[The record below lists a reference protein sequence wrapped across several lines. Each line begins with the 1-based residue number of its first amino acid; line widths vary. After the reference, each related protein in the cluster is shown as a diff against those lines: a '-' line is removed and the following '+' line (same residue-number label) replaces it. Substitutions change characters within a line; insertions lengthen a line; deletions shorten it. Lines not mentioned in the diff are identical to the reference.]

1 MRKGRMTY
9 RVTEQRGVVLILS
22 LLVMIILAVLGLA
35 FLTTAKTE
43 DTIAANYRNHTAAF
57 YAAEAGVESGVAQLK
72 SLLGASPVPTDV
84 ELADLSKKLPVLTDP
99 SYTFN
104 TFQVQR
110 VRNVWPYSYQTTL
123 TSGAYAGLAAQTTD
137 YVVTAVVTGPRGSQ
151 ARLTQKIHNL
161 GIPLFQFM
169 AFYGRG
175 VDFEVAPGPL
185 MTLTGRVHANS
196 NIYMKAEKGLQF
208 DASVTTT
215 GNIYRYVKRDS
226 SDRGTNPQI
235 KDANGVYQALNF
247 DHEYDYNFANKWP
260 ESDWKSA
267 ALKTFGGRVQDGAMD
282 VQEILPPIADVL
294 YDPNKADVSSHL
306 MIEKGS
312 AGDSQALKDAKLYYK
327 ADLIIQDDKAYDQA
341 GTEVKLD
348 SCKTKKG
355 AQAVDKAKFYDAR
368 EKMDFTVTEVDIGA
382 LNDCKLLPKNGILY
396 VSRTGGGPNKGE
408 GVRLVNGAQLPSQGL
423 TVVSEN
429 PVYIRGDYN
438 IKDKKGNPRTVTTPS
453 ADLISAA
460 VLGDAITV
468 LSNNW
473 EKNGYDKKGTEV
485 TSKRP
490 AALTTV
496 NAAFATGPNAET
508 VPESGYQAGKDGGQL
523 NNLIR
528 FIEDWYGVDMNY
540 SGSLVALWHS
550 QQATAWWNCCGDT
563 AGNFFRPPKRNW
575 AYDTLFNTNPP
586 PGTPMGIIITRGQWS
601 EG

>member
-1 MRKGRMTY
+1 MCGARRLLTMTKGRIIC
-9 RVTEQRGVVLILS
+9 RVTEERGIALILS
-22 LLVMIILAVLGLA
+22 LLVMIVLAVLGLA
-35 FLTTAKTE
+35 FLTTARTE

-57 YAAEAGVESGVAQLK
+57 YAAEAGVESGVARLK
-72 SLLGASPVPTDV
+72 SLLGGSPVPTDIQ
-84 ELADLSKKLPVLTDP
+84 LTDLTKDLPALTDP
-99 SYTFN
+99 SYTFS

-137 YVVTAVVTGPRGSQ
+137 YVVTAAVTGPRGSQ

-196 NIYMKAEKGLQF
+196 NIYMKAEKGLNF

-215 GNIYRYVKRDS
+215 GNIYRYVKRDA

-235 KDANGVYQALNF
+235 KDSNGVYQTLNF

-267 ALKTFGGRVQDGAMD
+267 ALTTFGGRVQDSTMG
-282 VQEILPPIADVL
+282 VQEILPPIPDVL
-294 YDPNKADVSSHL
+294 YDPNKADLSSHL

-327 ADLIIQDDKAYDQA
+327 ADLIIENGAA
-341 GTEVKLD
+341 
-348 SCKTKKG
+348 KKG
-355 AQAVDKAKFYDAR
+355 DMSGCDAKTITTQTFYDAR
-368 EKMDFTVTEVDIGA
+368 ETKDVVVTQVDVG
-382 LNDCKLLPKNGILY
+382 LLKACGKAPANGILY
-396 VSRTGGGPNKGE
+396 VSKDSGVSTLG

-429 PVYIRGDYN
+429 PVYVQGDYN
-438 IKDKKGNPRTVTTPS
+438 IKDKKGNLRTVTTPS

-473 EKNGYDKKGTEV
+473 EKKGYDKKGKDV
-485 TSKRP
+485 TSKR
-490 AALTTV
+490 AADKTTV

-508 VPESGYQAGKDGGQL
+508 VPGSGYQAGKDNGQL

-528 FIEDWYGVDMNY
+528 FLEDWNGVDMNY

-563 AGNFFRPPKRNW
+563 PGNFFRPPKRNW
-575 AYDTLFNTNPP
+575 AYDTLFNTTPP